1 MFANNDV
8 EVPNGAITILDRA
21 LSTVGVTVV
30 VPLTSRRGAGHNP
43 AQDLLIAH
51 RMDLLH
57 ISRSK
62 NSSSSNNMSSSLDE
76 YVEEPSNC
84 EAIQS
89 ALTLMHTEVLVN
101 KSIKYEASTNK
112 GVVELLSEGDGENFI
127 DEYLP
132 VSSWNNKVKFN
143 GFFFGVN
150 LRRTRPV
157 VFSQSP
163 LQLFNPANVI
173 VGQEDSFTQRLME
186 LGRPPR
192 ICLHAFVYHAKSATV
207 KVAGYNVMEGSRQPE
222 TRNNL
227 QLYHPNINLTL
238 REETGTRIHTKRA
251 TTLKEYFSTTVLP
264 QTVTTSPDMSPSGRY
279 FPDLLSPFPALADL
293 FLHAETSNT
302 PPNAGM
308 ATSARRV
315 VTLAMATS
323 DPVTSPTAGDIF
335 TASELAS
342 NLQLQFRVRVVF
354 RRRGVDWYDMSGVDV
369 LVTFLDSYDLSL
381 MHHEAPH
388 LVKVAWM
395 RNWFHRWMSQP
406 WLGNY
411 DLLLVSSGVAKAF
424 FDESVN
430 GEGGCLVQCH
440 KRCPWLLS
448 VKSHVAPRQKL
459 AVPVEILRIATNPHT
474 FTQHF
479 QRSQSPLFP
488 TSTLTTETNGENG
501 VDFVFTGNYWN
512 HSRDIMRQFQ
522 PDAPSLAPHRGWI
535 VGSGWREAM
544 NAGLISSEFED
555 MLRPPVPYRRIPEV
569 YAAAKVVLD
578 DSNHVTKQWGS
589 VNSRVF
595 DALAMGV
602 LVITNGGFIVS
613 EQ

>member
-1 MFANNDV
+1 ML
-8 EVPNGAITILDRA
+8 E
-21 LSTVGVTVV
+21 ST
-30 VPLTSRRGAGHNP
+30 
-43 AQDLLIAH
+43 
-51 RMDLLH
+51 
-57 ISRSK
+57 
-62 NSSSSNNMSSSLDE
+62 
-76 YVEEPSNC
+76 
-84 EAIQS
+84 
-89 ALTLMHTEVLVN
+89 
-101 KSIKYEASTNK
+101 SIDDS
-112 GVVELLSEGDGENFI
+112 
-127 DEYLP
+127 LP
-132 VSSWNNKVKFN
+132 VSSWKNVVKFN

-150 LRRTRPV
+150 LKTTRTAA
-157 VFSQSP
+157 FSQNP
-163 LQLFNPANVI
+163 LQLFDPGNVM
-173 VGQEDSFTQRLME
+173 VGQENSLTTQLIKIG
-186 LGRPPR
+186 LPPR
-192 ICLHAFVYHAKSATV
+192 ICIHAFIYHSKSATV
-207 KVAGYNVMEGSRQPE
+207 KVSGYDVAKGSNQVE
-222 TRNNL
+222 SRNNL
-227 QLYHPNINLTL
+227 TFYHKNVTSQGDVVNCNKTNSDCSS
-238 REETGTRIHTKRA
+238 A

-293 FLHAETSNT
+293 FLHAETSNA

-308 ATSARRV
+308 ATSVTAARRV

-335 TASELAS
+335 TASELAA

-354 RRRGVDWYDMSGVDV
+354 RRSGVDWYDMSGVDV

-459 AVPVEILRIATNPHT
+459 TVPVEILRIATNPHS
-474 FTQHF
+474 FTQHV
-479 QRSQSPLFP
+479 QPSQSPLFP
-488 TSTLTTETNGENG
+488 TSSLTTETNSENG